1 MLDLI
6 IRSLNIS
13 LFILCS
19 YVITNAEGTELTLL
33 PRLDEDER
41 EGVVEVVRPPSAETL
56 ALVERVFQRASSSD
70 VAGEKATT
78 TRDQL
83 ATAAESQG
91 HYLIFGSELLLPRS
105 QTWYF
110 VGLHLIYI
118 IFVELDIGWRVRP

>member
-1 MLDLI
+1 MNVSPL
-6 IRSLNIS
+6 
-13 LFILCS
+13 ILCS

-33 PRLDEDER
+33 PRLDEDEK

-70 VAGEKATT
+70 SAGEKAST

-91 HYLIFGSELLLPRS
+91 PHSTNSYLAQNCSYE
-105 QTWYF
+105 TWYF

-118 IFVELDIGWRVRP
+118 IFVELGFGWGVRP

>member
-33 PRLDEDER
+33 PRLEEDEK

-56 ALVERVFQRASSSD
+56 ALVERVFQKASSD
-70 VAGEKATT
+70 VASGKATT

-91 HYLIFGSELLLPRS
+91 PHSANSFLAQNCSYRDPRHG
-105 QTWYF
+105 
-110 VGLHLIYI
+110 VL
-118 IFVELDIGWRVRP
+118 